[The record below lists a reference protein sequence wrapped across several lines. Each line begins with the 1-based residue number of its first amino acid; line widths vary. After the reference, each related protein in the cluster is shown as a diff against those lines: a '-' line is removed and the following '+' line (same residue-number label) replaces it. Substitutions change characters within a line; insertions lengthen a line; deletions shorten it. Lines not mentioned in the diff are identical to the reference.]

1 MACHYDCFFINGVWV
16 KPHSD
21 DVISLENPA
30 TGEVF
35 AHVPDGTPEDVANA
49 IEAAAQA
56 QPAWAATPLCQRI
69 ERMQKALEIF
79 RTYREEIIRLEAL
92 ELGSPVSF
100 SANSHC
106 DYQFTRIESYIQECK
121 NVPLKEN
128 FEQSTVVREP
138 VGVVLVSRLGTIR
151 SDKWF
156 KKSSLHCSWA
166 IRWFSNRVNTRR

>member
-92 ELGSPVSF
+92 ELGSPQQILIVIIS
-100 SANSHC
+100 SRVLSR
-106 DYQFTRIESYIQECK
+106 TSK
-121 NVPLKEN
+121 NAK
-128 FEQSTVVREP
+128 T
-138 VGVVLVSRLGTIR
+138 SR
-151 SDKWF
+151 
-156 KKSSLHCSWA
+156 
-166 IRWFSNRVNTRR
+166 